1 MSRLSQ
7 ALIVGMFYHFLN
19 IIFPFVFIGHNRVM
33 NELLNWRGGRALAAK
48 VPQEIDSLLLAYL
61 NVGQLT
67 F

>member
-1 MSRLSQ
+1 
-7 ALIVGMFYHFLN
+7 MFSHFLN